1 MKKSVIVIA
10 DFINEIVHPKGVFGQ
25 HNAQRIAEDKTI
37 EKANQL
43 IAWGR
48 AKGIPIA
55 HVKVGFSEG
64 YPECPLHSPMF
75 GKAKEFG
82 VLQLGTWGTE
92 FHEEI
97 DVQPHDFIVIKH
109 RVSALYQTN
118 LQPYLTANVINHV
131 IFAGISTNYV
141 VETTVRELHDR
152 DYQVTVVADACNAAT
167 RAGHEASLIAMQ
179 RLAEVVSVDELL
191 V

>member
-1 MKKSVIVIA
+1 MKKSIIVIA
-10 DFINEIVHPKGVFGQ
+10 DFINEIVHPKGAFGQ
-25 HNAQRIAEDKTI
+25 HNAQRIVDQHTI

-48 AKGIPIA
+48 NKGIAIA
-55 HVKVGFSEG
+55 HVKVGFSQG
-64 YPECPLHSPMF
+64 YPECPPHSPMF

-92 FHEEI
+92 FHEEM
-97 DVQPHDFIVIKH
+97 DVQPQDYTVTKH

-118 LQPYLTANVINHV
+118 LQPYLTAHGINHV

-167 RAGHEASLIAMQ
+167 QAGHDASITAMQ
-179 RLAEVVSVDELL
+179 RLAEIICVDEL